1 MPVSTWS
8 ACRAPFLRGVVPLAT
23 HAAQRYFLNYRTA
36 PHRTATHRAAVDAT
50 VTAAVQYLR
59 VGRLLRRYLCIL
71 ANDMFAAK
79 IKCIKVEDDIAV
91 KLEEKVQSRVS
102 RSLR

>member
-1 MPVSTWS
+1 MLFELS
-8 ACRAPFLRGVVPLAT
+8 
-23 HAAQRYFLNYRTA
+23 HRTA
-36 PHRTATHRAAVDAT
+36 PHRAAVDAT

-91 KLEEKVQSRVS
+91 KLEEQVQSRADHCADS
-102 RSLR
+102 AAARHSQC